1 MTRKSLCLIVMALA
15 VCIIFSTGRDAL
27 AQKKFLSIGT
37 CSTSGAY
44 YPLGG
49 ALAQAIS
56 LKLADVVATA
66 QTTTCSVMNIN
77 LIRNKEVETGL
88 TQNNQNYWAY
98 HATEM
103 FEGQPPYKGIRV
115 IATLFPEQCMLVA
128 TKKSGIKSYRE
139 LKGRRYS
146 GPDKGSGS
154 MYDAMMVFK
163 VLGLTVKDFASV
175 DYLPVAGT
183 AQRLK
188 DDQGDFTH
196 WTGGAPLSGLMDL
209 FTTTP
214 SILISM
220 DDELIKKV
228 CAAYP
233 YYTPAVIE
241 KGTYPTQ
248 DYDVK
253 TVQIWAQWTCDES
266 FPADLVYRLTKALW
280 EKGPIPRR
288 EDKLSCAD
296 IMAQVH
302 IKGKL
307 VQWSTAIYGTG
318 VPFHPGAEKYYK
330 EKGLIK

>member
-1 MTRKSLCLIVMALA
+1 MTRKVLCLIVMALA

-27 AQKKFLSIGT
+27 AQKKFLGIGT
-37 CSTSGAY
+37 CSTGGTY

-49 ALAQAIS
+49 ALANAIS
-56 LKLADVVATA
+56 IKLDDVIATA

-77 LIRNKEVETGL
+77 LIMQKEVETGF

-98 HATEM
+98 HGTEM
-103 FEGQPPYKGIRV
+103 FAGQPPYKGIRA
-115 IATLFPEQCMLVA
+115 IATIFPEQLSLIA
-128 TKKSGIKSYRE
+128 TKKSGIKSYKD
-139 LKGRRYS
+139 LKGKRYA

-154 MYDAMMVFK
+154 MYDAMMAFK
-163 VLGLTVKDFASV
+163 ALGLTLKDFASV

-196 WTGGAPLSGLMDL
+196 WTSGHPMAGMMDL

-214 SILISM
+214 SVIIPM
-220 DDELIKKV
+220 DDDLIKKL
-228 CAAYP
+228 CETHPFFTP
-233 YYTPAVIE
+233 YTIE

-253 TVQIWAQWTCDES
+253 SVTIWAQWTCDES

-280 EKGPIPRR
+280 EKGPLPRR
-288 EDKLSCAD
+288 TDQLSAAD

-302 IKGKL
+302 IKGKM
-307 VQWSTAIYGTG
+307 VQLSTALHGSGI
-318 VPFHPGAEKYYK
+318 PLHSGAEKYYK